1 MGQDKLLASVDRN
14 TVHFNPQDIASTLL
28 AVNQMGLKW
37 VDIDRNLQDKLLASV
52 DRNTVHFNSQDIANT
67 LFALDGLALQV
78 SDLRHAKKSLLDAVT
93 HLCSKFES
101 RDILTCVE
109 ALDHIGFF
117 WKDFPEILHTTLF
130 NTIKRKYYS
139 LKG

>member
-1 MGQDKLLASVDRN
+1 MGELSLQSALLDSVN
-14 TVHFNPQDIASTLL
+14 HNAL
-28 AVNQMGLKW
+28 
-37 VDIDRNLQDKLLASV
+37 
-52 DRNTVHFNSQDIANT
+52 HFNSQDIANT
-67 LFALDGLALQV
+67 LLALDEMGLEIA
-78 SDLRHAKKSLLDAVT
+78 DLKDGGKVLLDAVT
-93 HLCSKFES
+93 RLCSVFKS
-101 RDILTCVE
+101 RDIMTCVE